1 MPLCCFVIVTFNTL
15 CWIDC
20 RICYILIHLGF
31 RLAITLPFLI
41 IKTTFFYSAK
51 AHPIPNR
58 ESVIPISV
66 HPDTNKFQGPDAI
79 RIFEEVT
86 MSQRETSQ
94 LSVVSSST
102 TPSHAPAPSIA
113 HLDRVNYLF
122 GYPIA
127 HSLSPLLHGTIYAAL
142 NLNYQQFLYES
153 RFLEG
158 CLSLTQDPKFFGAS
172 VTMPHKVT
180 IIPHLDVLT
189 PEGEAIGAVNTI
201 FLRSAPDG
209 TRLLCGTNTDCI
221 GIREAILQNVSSEA
235 AAGMRGKP
243 GMVIGGGGTSRA
255 AVYALKQFL
264 GCSEIYLVNREKSE
278 VDQVIEECT
287 SKGFGDGLKYVAS
300 LAEADALPGP
310 KVVVSAVPDF
320 PPRTEDE
327 IRTRKIIELMLG
339 KEEKGTILEMCYHP
353 SPNTAIAAISRKS
366 GWQVIE
372 GVEAMIW
379 QGLEQ
384 DKVWL
389 RRKVSSFPIQKV
401 KEVIAAKLAKPC
413 L

>member
-1 MPLCCFVIVTFNTL
+1 
-15 CWIDC
+15 
-20 RICYILIHLGF
+20 
-31 RLAITLPFLI
+31 
-41 IKTTFFYSAK
+41 
-51 AHPIPNR
+51 
-58 ESVIPISV
+58 
-66 HPDTNKFQGPDAI
+66 
-79 RIFEEVT
+79 
-86 MSQRETSQ
+86 MSQQETSHPQ
-94 LSVVSSST
+94 SNELSPT
-102 TPSHAPAPSIA
+102 TATSHPPAPAIA

-142 NLNYQQFLYES
+142 NLKYQQFLYES
-153 RFLEG
+153 RSLG
-158 CLSLTQDPKFFGAS
+158 ACLSLTQDPKFFGAS
-172 VTMPHKVT
+172 VTMPHKVA

-221 GIREAILQNVSSEA
+221 GIREAILQNVSKEA
-235 AAGMRGKP
+235 AEGMRGRP

-255 AVYALKQFL
+255 AVYALKHFL
-264 GCSEIYLVNREKSE
+264 NCSEIYLINREKSE

-287 SKGFGDGLKYVAS
+287 RKGFGDGLQYIAS
-300 LAEADALPGP
+300 PAEAEALPGP
-310 KVVVSAVPDF
+310 KVVVSAIPDF
-320 PPRTEDE
+320 PPKTEDE
-327 IRTRKIIELMLG
+327 TRTRRIIETMLG
-339 KEEKGTILEMCYHP
+339 KQEKGAILEMCYHP
-353 SPNTAIAAISRKS
+353 SPNTAIAETARKS

-389 RRKVSSFPIQKV
+389 RRKVSTLPIRKV
-401 KEVIAAKLAKPC
+401 KEVIAARLGKPR